1 MQSASTGI
9 SARCLPLCH
18 IVIATDQ
25 PWIGPI
31 CRQRLK
37 PPVLGVDDPTEWPCQ
52 VCIVMSDNLL
62 CLQRRGI
69 AAGMAIGNQ
78 YCVEPKVSCRTAGA
92 VDTILGFHAGD
103 DYPLNA
109 KSL

>member
-1 MQSASTGI
+1 
-9 SARCLPLCH
+9 
-18 IVIATDQ
+18 
-25 PWIGPI
+25 
-31 CRQRLK
+31 
-37 PPVLGVDDPTEWPCQ
+37 
-52 VCIVMSDNLL
+52 MSDNLL